1 MITLQSAAQTA
12 AAVIKTRE
20 TRDENTMSFLNNDV
34 RHAIDSA
41 TNKGLSGCSVV
52 SARTIDVTKAIT
64 ALVRLG
70 YIVATLPTTSK
81 DTAEGMGTSFVISW
95 YDESGVE
102 LKRVNES

>member
-1 MITLQSAAQTA
+1 MITLQSAAHTV
-12 AAVIKTRE
+12 AAVAK

-41 TNKGLSGCSVV
+41 TNKGLGGCNVI

-64 ALVRLG
+64 ALAQLG
-70 YIVATLPTTSK
+70 YTVATLPTTVK
-81 DTAEGMGTSFVISW
+81 DTVEGMGTIFVISW
-95 YDESGVE
+95 ADETGVE